1 MRAHLA
7 AASVAVLLILAGCA
21 NLPATVTE
29 QSTPGLDRPFTIDG
43 RLSARRGS
51 DGVAGSFSWLHEPD
65 RDSIDLATPL
75 GQTIARLDGDR
86 GGVRL
91 ALPDGSVK
99 TAPDWPSLTERG
111 LGVAIPVEGLAWW
124 IQGVPRAG
132 TSARVERDVEGRPA
146 MLRQDGWDVHYR
158 YADDAARRPARV
170 ALAYPDS
177 PPIDVTIV
185 IDRWQ

>member
-1 MRAHLA
+1 MPRLA
-7 AASVAVLLILAGCA
+7 AACIAALVVLAGCA
-21 NLPATVTE
+21 SLPATVTE
-29 QSTPGLDRPFTIDG
+29 RSTPGLDRPFTIDG

-65 RDSIDLATPL
+65 RDSIDLASPL

-86 GGVRL
+86 SGVRL

-99 TAPDWPSLTERG
+99 TASDWPTLTERG

-132 TSARVERDVEGRPA
+132 TSARVERDAEGRPST
-146 MLRQDGWDVHYR
+146 LRQDGWDVHYR
-158 YADDAARRPARV
+158 YADDGARRPARV

-177 PPIDVTIV
+177 PPIDLTIV